1 MSDTN
6 SLTIGD
12 VLPANMRSKYSAAV
26 LAVSLKE
33 ARDIVKFDMPPTS
46 KLSAD
51 DIAALKHIYK
61 EYQTHNAYWNK
72 KEEDNEA
79 YWSSQNDDD

>member
-1 MSDTN
+1 MSDAS

-12 VLPANMRSKYSAAV
+12 VLPATMRAKYSAAV

-46 KLSAD
+46 NLSSD
-51 DIAALKHIYK
+51 DIAALKEIYQ

-79 YWSSQNDDD
+79 YWSSQDSGD

>member
-1 MSDTN
+1 MSDAR

-12 VLPANMRSKYSAAV
+12 VLPASMRSKYSAAV
-26 LAVSLKE
+26 LALSLKE

-46 KLSAD
+46 NLTAD
-51 DIAALKHIYK
+51 DVAALKEIYK

-72 KEEDNEA
+72 KEADNEA
-79 YWSSQNDDD
+79 YWSSQGS